1 MRIGIFTDSYKPYI
15 CGVTTSVEML
25 SEGLKELGH
34 EVYIICMKLSKK
46 QNKDYIDEENIIR
59 IGGFPLKKKGLQD
72 FRLSFFKEIKVKT
85 LYKYNFDL
93 VHIHTEFSIGNLGLE
108 YAKRKK
114 VPFIYTAHT
123 LWEDY
128 FNFISLFLAR
138 YAKKQLMWGLKKL
151 IYRYTSKASYT
162 IVPSLKMKE
171 KLSEYGLTANYK
183 IVPTGIDISLF
194 NKTNI
199 NNKKIKEIRA
209 NLGIKETDFCYLY
222 LGRISHE
229 KNIVMILKSFLLLD
243 IPNAKLLI
251 VGSGNA
257 LDGLKKIVLEHN
269 ALDKVIFTGEVI
281 WRDVRY
287 YYNMADCFL
296 NASTSET
303 QGLTYI
309 EALASSLP
317 VILKKDFVLNN
328 IIVENENG
336 LLFENEDELIEK
348 MKLVYYDR
356 NLREFLGKNALKSV
370 EKYSKECYT
379 NSVLSLYLGLTNDKC
394 AAVMER

>member
-34 EVYIICMKLSKK
+34 EVYIVCMKLNRKK
-46 QNKDYIDEENIIR
+46 RAGFTDDENVIR
-59 IGGFPLKKKGLQD
+59 IGGIPLLKKGLKD
-72 FRLSFFKEIKVKT
+72 FRLSFFKEIKVRT

-128 FNFISLFLAR
+128 FNFISMFLAR

-162 IVPSLKMKE
+162 IVPSSKMKE
-171 KLSEYGLTANYK
+171 RLVEYGLDSNYK

-194 NKTNI
+194 KEENI
-199 NNKKIKEIRA
+199 NRKKTAELRQR
-209 NLGIKETDFCYLY
+209 LGLNDNDFCYLF
-222 LGRISHE
+222 LGRISNE
-229 KNIVMILKSFLLLD
+229 KNIVMILKTFLKLN
-243 IPNAKLLI
+243 ISNTKLLI
-251 VGSGNA
+251 VGSGPA
-257 LDGLKKIVLEHN
+257 LDELEEIVKENN
-269 ALDKVIFTGEVI
+269 AKDKVIFTGEVL

-287 YYNMADCFL
+287 YYNIADCFL

-309 EALASSLP
+309 EALSSSLP
-317 VILKKDFVLNN
+317 VIIRKDPVLKN
-328 IIVENENG
+328 IIKENVNG
-336 LLFENEDELIEK
+336 LLFENENDLLEK
-348 MKLVYYDR
+348 MELVYNNF
-356 NLREFLGKNALKSV
+356 NLRKYLSKNALKSV

-379 NSVLSLYLGLTNDKC
+379 NSVLNLYETIII
-394 AAVMER
+394 

>member
-34 EVYIICMKLSKK
+34 EVYIVCMKLNRKK
-46 QNKDYIDEENIIR
+46 RAGFTDDENVIR
-59 IGGFPLKKKGLQD
+59 IGGIPLLKKGLKD
-72 FRLSFFKEIKVKT
+72 FRLSFFKEIKVRT

-128 FNFISLFLAR
+128 FNFISMFLAR

-162 IVPSLKMKE
+162 IVPSSKMKE
-171 KLSEYGLTANYK
+171 RLVEYGLDSNYK

-194 NKTNI
+194 KEENI
-199 NNKKIKEIRA
+199 NRKKTAELRQR
-209 NLGIKETDFCYLY
+209 LGLNDNDFCYLF
-222 LGRISHE
+222 LGRISNE
-229 KNIVMILKSFLLLD
+229 KNIVMILKTFWKLNIS
-243 IPNAKLLI
+243 NTKLLI
-251 VGSGNA
+251 VGSGPA
-257 LDGLKKIVLEHN
+257 LDELEEIVKENN
-269 ALDKVIFTGEVI
+269 AKDKVIFTGEVL

-287 YYNMADCFL
+287 YYNIADCFL

-309 EALASSLP
+309 EALSSSLP
-317 VILKKDFVLNN
+317 VILWKDPVLKN
-328 IIVENENG
+328 IIKENVNG
-336 LLFENEDELIEK
+336 LLFENENDLLEK
-348 MKLVYYDR
+348 MELVYNNF
-356 NLREFLGKNALKSV
+356 NLRKYLSKNALKSV

-379 NSVLSLYLGLTNDKC
+379 NSVLNLYETIIIW
-394 AAVMER
+394 